1 MCIHACKHASTI
13 LEAAMV
19 LELQFG
25 SLGTVFL
32 VFWSSRGTLKSMPKS
47 YLNASR
53 PAPASRLASWPAG
66 SDCMQTCI
74 DHFGSCD
81 GSGAPI
87 RKPWDCIFGV
97 LEFQMHCEKH
107 A

>member
-32 VFWSSRGTLKSMPKS
+32 VFWSSRGTVKSMPKS
-47 YLNASR
+47 YQN
-53 PAPASRLASWPAG
+53 ASRLATASQPSSWPAG
-66 SDCMQTCI
+66 SPT
-74 DHFGSCD
+74 GSKM
-81 GSGAPI
+81 SSI
-87 RKPWDCIFGV
+87 KV
-97 LEFQMHCEKH
+97 LRWTP
-107 A
+107 

>member
-1 MCIHACKHASTI
+1 MALRAKPPPCPLRNTCTYVYIYIYIYTCATI

-32 VFWSSRGTLKSMPKS
+32 VFWSSRGTVKSMPKS

-53 PAPASRLASWPAG
+53 PAPASRLTSWLAG
-66 SDCMQTCI
+66 SV
-74 DHFGSCD
+74 G
-81 GSGAPI
+81 
-87 RKPWDCIFGV
+87 
-97 LEFQMHCEKH
+97 
-107 A
+107 